1 MSESKKSLFDIEA
14 DEQGARDEFDELREL
29 LGQHMDEFI
38 ETHELPPGMMALLL
52 MDLCVSLRMAEY
64 VLATEEPSGSG
75 LRIELDRFGREIADV
90 VRTSKKSAD
99 EFVEASKQALAE
111 EETKKAE

>member
-1 MSESKKSLFDIEA
+1 MAKTKNRPIDLEA
-14 DEQGARDEFDELREL
+14 EEQALGDEFDELREL

-38 ETHELPPGMMALLL
+38 EAHEVPAGMMAQML
-52 MDLCVSLRMAEY
+52 MELSISLRMADY
-64 VLATEEPSGSG
+64 VLAVEKPSGSG